1 MNQGRNESGQ
11 MGGSMCVCLVPAL
24 GMAPVNV
31 ALRKNAMS
39 STMPDDPGLMT
50 GFACGCAERLESDLP
65 RRLLDLNVHLAAWF
79 FVVDNLTFLTS

>member
-1 MNQGRNESGQ
+1 MLA
-11 MGGSMCVCLVPAL
+11 CLVPAL

-50 GFACGCAERLESDLP
+50 GFACGCSEHLESDMP
-65 RRLLDLNVHLAAWF
+65 RRLLDLNEHLAAWF